1 MTNRPARVR
10 QREIE
15 SAIRAAK
22 KAGLSVVEVKIGDE
36 ALIRIPLVPDEP
48 LSDNASP
55 NSWSDCYVDGE
66 DGLR

>member
-22 KAGLSVVEVKIGDE
+22 KAGLTVVEVKIGEE
-36 ALIRIPLVPDEP
+36 ALIRIPLVPHEP
-48 LSDNASP
+48 PSDNASP

-66 DGLR
+66 DEAH